1 MVDIM
6 TSPKQHPS
14 RSTRSVAALLALAA
28 VGLVASP
35 AGAAALPPK
44 AAGATSAG
52 GTITVNGKI
61 TKIRYGYA
69 HQVKGFFDPKK
80 NDVEILLSDA
90 PLSGA
95 ALTDSLARK
104 DLAESGAI
112 HTFEIT
118 LNAKG
123 VPVSSS
129 FHHGGFTVPSPS
141 GLDSA
146 DVFTKRIFTSK
157 SVDASYKSSTEH
169 EFFGDTYAFDVT
181 FRLAIAPRTK

>member
-1 MVDIM
+1 MVTIM
-6 TSPKQHPS
+6 TSPKPP
-14 RSTRSVAALLALAA
+14 RSNSARTAAVVVAVAA
-28 VGLVASP
+28 VGLLASP
-35 AGAAALPPK
+35 AGGASLPPK
-44 AAGATSAG
+44 TAGAASAG
-52 GTITVNGKI
+52 GTITVNGKT

-80 NDVEILLSDA
+80 NDVEILLSDT
-90 PLSGA
+90 PLSGT
-95 ALTDSLARK
+95 ALTDSFARK
-104 DLAESGAI
+104 DLADSGAI

-146 DVFTKRIFTSK
+146 DVFTKRTFTAK
-157 SVDASYKSSTEH
+157 SIDASYKSAAEH